1 MPHPMKRSLG
11 LSAAL
16 TMGHNLHTLETVA
29 TPTPPKGTSLM
40 DGTLITPSFTSL
52 YGQTEIDPLSL
63 HSLTGDHSDDMDLDM
78 VRRMYHAKV
87 QEAIRLIRP
96 LWTVTLDGAVY
107 GDYGWRH
114 LSENEAEELHDMIDM
129 IDVDAILKAS
139 TR

>member
-1 MPHPMKRSLG
+1 M
-11 LSAAL
+11 
-16 TMGHNLHTLETVA
+16 A
-29 TPTPPKGTSLM
+29 T
-40 DGTLITPSFTSL
+40 TLITPSFTSL
-52 YGQTEIDPLSL
+52 YRQTEIDPFRF
-63 HSLTGDHSDDMDLDM
+63 HSLTGNHSDDIDLDM

-87 QEAIRLIRP
+87 QEAVRLIRP

-114 LSENEAEELHDMIDM
+114 LSENEAEELNDMIDM

>member
-1 MPHPMKRSLG
+1 
-11 LSAAL
+11 
-16 TMGHNLHTLETVA
+16 
-29 TPTPPKGTSLM
+29 M

-52 YGQTEIDPLSL
+52 YRQTEIDPLSL
-63 HSLTGDHSDDMDLDM
+63 HSLTGNHSDDIDLDM

-114 LSENEAEELHDMIDM
+114 LSETEAEELNDMIDM
-129 IDVDAILKAS
+129 IDVDAIIAEA